1 MQGKEEKGRV
11 KHYLR
16 KRSNGRENLERKR
29 NRKEEEEWM
38 KEKKKK
44 VEREQQWK
52 RAWQTNWE
60 RHTMVFS
67 WHY

>member
-29 NRKEEEEWM
+29 NRKEEEE
-38 KEKKKK
+38 
-44 VEREQQWK
+44 
-52 RAWQTNWE
+52 
-60 RHTMVFS
+60 
-67 WHY
+67 